1 MIPFIRP
8 RRNRVSPAIRDL
20 VRENSV
26 AVTDLVMPLFVI
38 EGEQQKVEVASMP
51 GVFRY
56 SLDLLIEECKELF
69 ALGIRGIVLFPALD
83 ESKKDKHA
91 TESANLE
98 GLYHQS
104 LTQIKKAVPGLC
116 IITDVAM
123 DPYSSDGHDGLV
135 SDEGLILNDETLQI
149 LCEQAVSQAKAGA
162 DIIAPSDMM
171 DGRVGAIRL
180 ALDEAGFDQVGIMSY
195 TAKYASAFYGP
206 FRDALDSAPKKG
218 DKKTYQMDSANVNE
232 AIRELELDLAE
243 GADMVMVKPGLP
255 YLDVVRA
262 LAESSSV
269 PVAVYNVS
277 GEYAM
282 LKAASE
288 KGWLD
293 YKTAVQESMM
303 SFKRAG
309 AQIILTYHAKEL
321 ALWMKE
327 EG

>member
-20 VRENSV
+20 VRENSLS
-26 AVTDLVMPLFVI
+26 VTDLVMPLFVI
-38 EGEQQKVEVASMP
+38 AGEQQKTEVSSMP

-56 SLDLLIEECKELF
+56 SLDLLIAECQELYD
-69 ALGIRGIVLFPALD
+69 LGIRAIVLFPALD
-83 ESKKDKHA
+83 ESKKDKLA

-98 GLYHQS
+98 GLYHRS
-104 LTQIKKAVPGLC
+104 LTQIKQAVPGLC

-135 SDEGLILNDETLQI
+135 SDEGLILNDETLEI
-149 LCEQAVSQAKAGA
+149 LCTQAVSQAKAGA

-180 ALDEAGFDQVGIMSY
+180 ALDEAGFPDVGIMAY
-195 TAKYASAFYGP
+195 TAKYASAYYGP
-206 FRDALDSAPKKG
+206 FREALDSKPKKG
-218 DKKTYQMDSANVNE
+218 DKKTYQMDPANVNE

-243 GADMVMVKPGLP
+243 GADIVMVKPGMP

-262 LAESSSV
+262 LSESSSV

-282 LKAASE
+282 LKAAAHM
-288 KGWLD
+288 GWLD
-293 YKTAVQESMM
+293 YRKAVEEAMIC
-303 SFKRAG
+303 FKRAG
-309 AQIILTYHAKEL
+309 AKIILTYHAKEL
-321 ALWMKE
+321 AQWMQE
-327 EG
+327 EN